1 MNLEEFNR
9 KYRKKEED
17 FSEPSNTLDFLSKPV
32 AESNTDSAF
41 KDMFEE
47 DTRKGDKLKKDDLYR
62 RDRLNKI
69 RQYMI
74 SKKGANYMD
83 ADKETVVEDF
93 VDSMRRFNTNIV
105 ATAGEARFIN
115 KADDDTKR
123 IAKDAYEIYDSL
135 GNVFV
140 NDGIFGAVDGVKDY
154 IFSIATDPTNY
165 IGLLTGGLGKASA
178 LGVSEGSKAAIKASV
193 AAAARRASASG
204 ATKEAAKKA
213 GKEAADAMTAKLTG
227 GSYTKASM
235 KRAADAAAKRARAR
249 IRLQAAQR
257 AIREATVEG
266 GEAVVKDKGKDVT
279 VKFGKKQAAKKAV
292 IQTTA
297 IDALLAGVQDIA
309 TQDIYHD
316 VGAQDKFSAA
326 QTAMALALGGI
337 GGGLHYTFGKFDGM
351 SGLSE
356 AMDNAKAA
364 SRAEEFPL
372 KRFKA
377 EKAAL
382 SKLKKDKAPKAQIR
396 KQQTLVNRLARE
408 AVAAPI
414 LKQKSIKQAADQMKK
429 DIRDWNTKVQT
440 GKATFEDADGNQIM
454 PESLLSKIMLGYT
467 PDGKEALGIKGPV
480 EVGGL
485 AKIFKDNG
493 VKFSKKTKI
502 SDVMTNLLHYM
513 DKDDLTEISDLF
525 RQHTNIELGTLHSLP
540 VELGDVISATVS
552 GAGSTLSVMSSV
564 RRAVDGGVVSGNE
577 LLVETLNS
585 KEVQDE
591 LAKEFGKDIM
601 AGKKTPKYG
610 AYIQNIWKRLL
621 VSSPATTAANV
632 AGFAQFYG
640 GQGVADLFST
650 GMLGIAGVGA
660 ATTGNKN
667 LSKEL
672 FRQARVYKDLQAQ
685 KMKNFLDPMS
695 TYESFIDLMDSIGD
709 NKQVKSLLFETI
721 GGGIE
726 RTAKRY
732 DMDIDNT
739 VLKKAEIF
747 ADASMMIT
755 GVRAQDTFTKSQ
767 MFMTE
772 LDKYIRLKYGK
783 EDANISLISV
793 LKSGD
798 MSKIDDDVIGGAVD
812 TTLRSVFSKDYT
824 TDDQYLGFAAKFVEQ
839 ASNTPLLGTVIPFG
853 RFMNNVVATAYQWS
867 PVSFL
872 PVAARI
878 AKAGGKDIKA
888 NEAMARSLVGTSALV
903 MAMQMDDERQKK
915 GLGVNEV
922 EISGSVVDIR
932 NVFPFSLFLAVGR
945 GANLNRK
952 GESIPPELK
961 EEILNQLAIG
971 QVARDA
977 QFGNDLFNV
986 FDYFTGDGSDRG
998 KALDGLY
1005 KSLGNIAAGAT
1016 RPLDAVNRSVGYL
1029 AGNDI
1034 AKDVRQA
1041 EGVNK
1046 FTQSAS
1052 KYFDNILEVL
1062 IGESETLTGE
1072 NLRVSSREGD
1082 IYDANPLARILGL
1095 NIKRGKTATEQAYTL
1110 SELQTWKADQR
1121 SQIPMYDRIFNE
1133 TLAPVLERRMSQ
1145 LIRSKSFKEAD
1156 LTRKRARVKQELK
1169 EAKKHVRDH
1178 FNITGSEGFL
1188 EQQRYNASNKGSKE
1202 QQKKALRIMKER
1214 GVDAD
1219 LKDFN
1224 YREVQMYKSII
1235 DHFNLEVELGL

>member
-1 MNLEEFNR
+1 MTLEEFDKLYGN
-9 KYRKKEED
+9 KPEASDKA
-17 FSEPSNTLDFLSKPV
+17 SNILDFVGKPV
-32 AESNTDSAF
+32 AESNTDSSF
-41 KDMFEE
+41 VDMFEE
-47 DTRKGDKLKKDDLYR
+47 DKRKGDKLKKDDLYR

-69 RQYMI
+69 RKYMI
-74 SKKGANYMD
+74 SKKGADYMD
-83 ADKETVVEDF
+83 ADEETVVEDF

-115 KADDDTKR
+115 KADDETKT
-123 IAKDAYEIYDSL
+123 IAKEAYELYDSL

-140 NDGIFGAVDGVKDY
+140 NDGVFGAVDGVKDY
-154 IFSIATDPTNY
+154 ILAVATDPTNY
-165 IGLLTGGLGKASA
+165 IGLLTGGFGKAGA
-178 LGVSEGSKAAIKASV
+178 LGVSEGSKKAIQASV

-204 ATKEAAKKA
+204 ATKEAAEKA
-213 GKEAADAMTAKLTG
+213 AKEAADSMTAKLTG

-235 KRAADAAAKRARAR
+235 KRAANAAAKRARAR
-249 IRLQAAQR
+249 VRLQAAQR
-257 AIREATVEG
+257 AIREET
-266 GEAVVKDKGKDVT
+266 GELKSK
-279 VKFGKKQAAKKAV
+279 AAKKAV

-364 SRAEEFPL
+364 QRAEEFPL

-377 EKAAL
+377 EKEAL
-382 SKLKKDKAPKAQIR
+382 SKINKYKNPKAYR
-396 KQQTLVNRLARE
+396 EQQKIVNRLARE

-414 LKQKSIKQAADQMKK
+414 LKQKSIKQAAEHMK
-429 DIRDWNTKVQT
+429 DTIRDWNEKVSG
-440 GKATFEDADGNQIM
+440 GKRTFEGADGTQVM
-454 PESLLSKIMLGYT
+454 PESLLSRIMLGYT

-493 VKFSKKTKI
+493 IKFSKKTKI

-513 DKDDLTEISDLF
+513 DPNDLKEIRRAF
-525 RQHTNIELGTLHSLP
+525 REHTNIDLGTLHSLP
-540 VELGDVISATVS
+540 VELGDVIAATVS
-552 GAGSTLSVMSSV
+552 GAGSTLSVMSQV
-564 RRAVDGGVVSGNE
+564 RRVVDGGVVSGNE

-591 LAKEFGKDIM
+591 LAKEFGKAAM

-672 FRQARVYKDLQAQ
+672 FRQARVYKDVQAQ

-695 TYESFIDLMDSIGD
+695 TYESFIDLMDSLGD
-709 NKQVKSLLFETI
+709 NKQVKNLLFETI

-732 DMDIDNT
+732 NMDIDNT

-772 LDKYIRLKYGK
+772 LDKYIRLKHGK
-783 EDANISLISV
+783 DDPNVTLLSV

-824 TDDQYLGFAAKFVEQ
+824 TDDQTLGFAAKFVEQ
-839 ASNTPLLGTVIPFG
+839 ASNTPFLGTVIPFG

-867 PVSFL
+867 PLSFL
-872 PVAARI
+872 PTAARI

-903 MAMQMDDERQKK
+903 MAMQMDEERQKK
-915 GLGVNEV
+915 GLAVNEI
-922 EISGSVVDIR
+922 EMSGTIVDVR

-952 GESIPPELK
+952 GESIPPELR

-998 KALDGLY
+998 RALDALY

-1072 NLRVSSREGD
+1072 NLRVATREGD

-1095 NIKRGKTATEQAYTL
+1095 NIKRGKTATEKAYTL

-1133 TLAPVLERRMSQ
+1133 TLAPVLERRMTR
-1145 LIRSKSFKEAD
+1145 LLKSKNFREGDLAYKRGRVKEE
-1156 LTRKRARVKQELK
+1156 LKRAKKQ
-1169 EAKKHVRDH
+1169 VRDN
-1178 FNITGSEGFL
+1178 FSFL
-1188 EQQRYNASNKGSKE
+1188 TSDGYMEQERYKASNKGTKE
-1202 QQKKALRIMKER
+1202 QQKKALSMMKQR

-1219 LKDFN
+1219 IKDFN
-1224 YREVQMYKSII
+1224 FRELRMYNSII
-1235 DHFNLEVELGL
+1235 DHLNYKVKTGL

>member
-1 MNLEEFNR
+1 MTLEEFDKLYGN
-9 KYRKKEED
+9 KPEASDKA
-17 FSEPSNTLDFLSKPV
+17 SNTLDFVGKPP
-32 AESNTDSAF
+32 AESNTDSSF
-41 KDMFEE
+41 VDMFEE
-47 DTRKGDKLKKDDLYR
+47 DKRKGDKLKKDDLYR

-69 RQYMI
+69 RKYMI
-74 SKKGANYMD
+74 SKKGADYMD
-83 ADKETVVEDF
+83 ADEETVVEDF

-115 KADDDTKR
+115 KADDETKT
-123 IAKDAYEIYDSL
+123 IAKEAYELYDSL

-140 NDGIFGAVDGVKDY
+140 NDGVFGAVDGVKDY
-154 IFSIATDPTNY
+154 ILAVATDPTNY
-165 IGLLTGGLGKASA
+165 IGLLTGGFGKAGA
-178 LGVSEGSKAAIKASV
+178 LGVSEGSKRAIQASV

-204 ATKEAAKKA
+204 ATKEAAEKA
-213 GKEAADAMTAKLTG
+213 AKEAADAMTAKLTG
-227 GSYTKASM
+227 SSYTKASM
-235 KRAADAAAKRARAR
+235 KRAANAAAKRARAR
-249 IRLQAAQR
+249 VRLQAAQR
-257 AIREATVEG
+257 AIREET
-266 GEAVVKDKGKDVT
+266 GELKSK
-279 VKFGKKQAAKKAV
+279 AAKKAV

-316 VGAQDKFSAA
+316 IGAQTKFSAA

-364 SRAEEFPL
+364 SRAEELPL
-372 KRFKA
+372 KRLKA
-377 EKAAL
+377 EKEVL
-382 SKLKKDKAPKAQIR
+382 SKLKREKAPKIQIR
-396 KQQTLVNRLARE
+396 KQQNLVNKLARE
-408 AVAAPI
+408 SIAAPI
-414 LKQKSIKQAADQMKK
+414 LKQRSIKQAAEQMKK
-429 DIRDWNTKVQT
+429 DIRDWNTKVET
-440 GKATFEDADGNQIM
+440 GKKTFEGGDGNQIM
-454 PESLLSKIMLGYT
+454 PESLLSRIMLGYT

-513 DKDDLTEISDLF
+513 DKDDLAEISQLF
-525 RQHTNIELGTLHSLP
+525 REHTNIEIGTLHSLP
-540 VELGDVISATVS
+540 VELGDVIAATVS
-552 GAGSTLSVMSSV
+552 GAGSTLSVMSQV
-564 RRAVDGGVVSGNE
+564 RRVVDGGVVSGNE

-591 LAKEFGKDIM
+591 LAKEFGQDIM

-672 FRQARVYKDLQAQ
+672 FRQARVYKDIQAQ

-695 TYESFIDLMDSIGD
+695 TYESFIDLMDSLGD
-709 NKQVKSLLFETI
+709 NKQVKNLLFETI

-732 DMDIDNT
+732 NMDIDNT

-772 LDKYIRLKYGK
+772 LDKYIRLKHGK
-783 EDANISLISV
+783 DDANISLINV

-839 ASNTPLLGTVIPFG
+839 ASNTPFLGTVIPFG

-867 PVSFL
+867 PLSFL
-872 PVAARI
+872 PTAARI

-888 NEAMARSLVGTSALV
+888 NEAMARSLVGTSALA
-903 MAMQMDDERQKK
+903 MAMQMDEERQKK
-915 GLGVNEV
+915 GLAVNEI
-922 EISGSVVDIR
+922 EMSGTIVDVR

-952 GESIPPELK
+952 GEAIPPELR

-998 KALDGLY
+998 RALDALY

-1072 NLRVSSREGD
+1072 NLRVATREGD

-1095 NIKRGKTATEQAYTL
+1095 NIKRGKTATEKAYTL

-1133 TLAPVLERRMSQ
+1133 TLAPVLERRMTR
-1145 LIRSKSFKEAD
+1145 LLKSKNFREGDLAYKRGRVKEE
-1156 LTRKRARVKQELK
+1156 LKRARKQ
-1169 EAKKHVRDH
+1169 VRDN
-1178 FNITGSEGFL
+1178 FSFLTSEGYM
-1188 EQQRYNASNKGSKE
+1188 EQERYKASNKGTKE
-1202 QQKKALRIMKER
+1202 QQKKALSMMKQR

-1219 LKDFN
+1219 IKDFN
-1224 YREVQMYKSII
+1224 FRELRMYNSII
-1235 DHFNLEVELGL
+1235 DHLNYKVKTGL

>member
-1 MNLEEFNR
+1 MTLEEFD
-9 KYRKKEED
+9 KLYGKKGKV
-17 FSEPSNTLDFLSKPV
+17 EPSTSV
-32 AESNTDSAF
+32 AMSTADTEFN
-41 KDMFEE
+41 DMFES
-47 DTRKGDKLKKDDLYR
+47 DTRKGEKLKKDDLYR

-69 RQYMI
+69 REYMI
-74 SKKGANYMD
+74 SKKGADYMD

-105 ATAGEARFIN
+105 ATAGEARFIS
-115 KADDDTKR
+115 KADDKTKNV
-123 IAKDAYEIYDSL
+123 AKEAYELYDSL

-140 NDGIFGAVDGVKDY
+140 NDGLFGAVDGVKDY
-154 IFSIATDPTNY
+154 ILSIASDPTNY
-165 IGLLTGGLGKASA
+165 IGLATGGLGKASA
-178 LGVSEGSKAAIKASV
+178 LGVGEASKKAIQASV

-213 GKEAADAMTAKLTG
+213 GEEAADAMTAKLAG
-227 GSYTKASM
+227 SSYTKASM
-235 KRAADAAAKRARAR
+235 KRASNAAAKKARAKV
-249 IRLQAAQR
+249 RLQAAQR
-257 AIREATVEG
+257 AIREET
-266 GEAVVKDKGKDVT
+266 GELKGK
-279 VKFGKKQAAKKAV
+279 AAKKAV

-297 IDALLAGVQDIA
+297 IDALLSGVQDVA

-316 VGAQDKFSAA
+316 IGAQDKFSAA
-326 QTAMALALGGI
+326 QTAMSLALGGI

-377 EKAAL
+377 EKEAL
-382 SKLKKDKAPKAQIR
+382 RKLKKAKAPKAQIK
-396 KQQTLVNRLARE
+396 KQQTLVNKLARE

-440 GKATFEDADGNQIM
+440 GKATFEGSDGNQIM

-493 VKFSKKTKI
+493 IKFSKTTKV
-502 SDVMTNLLHYM
+502 SDIMTNLLHYM
-513 DKDDLTEISDLF
+513 DPDDLKDISQLF
-525 RQHTNIELGTLHSLP
+525 RKHTNIELGTLHSLP
-540 VELGDVISATVS
+540 VELGDVIAATVS
-552 GAGSTLSVMSSV
+552 GAGSTLSVMASV

-577 LLVETLNS
+577 LLVETINS
-585 KEVQDE
+585 KEVQDK
-591 LAKEFGKDIM
+591 LAEEFGKKR
-601 AGKKTPKYG
+601 KKAQYG
-610 AYIQNIWKRLL
+610 AYMQNIWKRLL

-650 GMLGIAGVGA
+650 GMLGVAGVA
-660 ATTGNKN
+660 SATKGDKN

-695 TYESFIDLMDSIGD
+695 TYESFMDLMTTIDN
-709 NKQVKSLLFETI
+709 NKQVKGLLFETI

-732 DMDIDNT
+732 NMDIDSPLLEKT
-739 VLKKAEIF
+739 EIF
-747 ADASMMIT
+747 ADAAMMIT
-755 GVRAQDTFTKSQ
+755 GVRVQDVFTKSQ

-772 LDKYIRLKYGK
+772 LDKYIRLKHGK
-783 EDANISLISV
+783 DNPNITLASV
-793 LKSGD
+793 LESGD
-798 MSKIDDDVIGGAVD
+798 MAKIDDDVIGGAVD

-824 TDDQYLGFAAKFVEQ
+824 TDDQMLGFAAKFVEQ

-853 RFMNNVVATAYQWS
+853 RFMNNVVATAYQWGPAS
-867 PVSFL
+867 LL
-872 PVAARI
+872 PAASRI
-878 AKAGGKDIKA
+878 YKASGKDIKA
-888 NEAMARSLVGTSALV
+888 NEAMARSMVGTTALV

-915 GLGVNEV
+915 GLAVNEI
-922 EISGSVVDIR
+922 EMSGTIVDVR
-932 NVFPFSLFLAVGR
+932 NVFPFSLFLAIGR
-945 GANLNRK
+945 AANLRRK
-952 GESIPPELK
+952 GESVPPELR
-961 EEILNQLAIG
+961 EEVLNQLAIG

-998 KALDGLY
+998 KTLDALY

-1062 IGESETLTGE
+1062 IGESEALTGE
-1072 NLRVSSREGD
+1072 NLRVATREGD

-1095 NIKRGKTATEQAYTL
+1095 NIKRGKTATEKAYTL

-1133 TLAPVLERRMSQ
+1133 TLAPVLERRMTR
-1145 LIRSKSFKEAD
+1145 LLKSKNFREGDLAHKRGRVKEE
-1156 LTRKRARVKQELK
+1156 LKRAR
-1169 EAKKHVRDH
+1169 KHVRDN
-1178 FNITGSEGFL
+1178 FKIATSEGFL
-1188 EQQRYNASNKGSKE
+1188 EQKRYDASNKGTKE
-1202 QQKKALRIMKER
+1202 QQKKALRMMKER
-1214 GVDAD
+1214 GVDAE

-1224 YREVQMYKSII
+1224 YRELQTYESII
-1235 DHFNLEVELGL
+1235 NHLNLKIKTGL